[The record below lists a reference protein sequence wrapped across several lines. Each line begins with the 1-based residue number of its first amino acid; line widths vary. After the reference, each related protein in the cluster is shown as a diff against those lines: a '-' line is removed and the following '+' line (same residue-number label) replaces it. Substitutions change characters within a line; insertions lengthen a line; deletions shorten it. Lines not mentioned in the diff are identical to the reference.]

1 MNIWI
6 YLPMVIGVVLFISSL
21 IFMIRIAFKQKGF
34 SGELAMSIFLTIL
47 SIGWIALGVYA
58 FIVIQSQLMT

>member
-1 MNIWI
+1 
-6 YLPMVIGVVLFISSL
+6 MVIGVVLFISSL